1 MFPQVRP
8 VGREEEAGLPA
19 GERDAD
25 PAEERPDAAGRH
37 GAQRHGALPGGGPAP
52 ETHASGLVSSLSHP
66 GSPWHGVYTRYK
78 RNLLVQLMPHWVI
91 GDVGRGP
98 ALVAQWV
105 SADQ

>member
-37 GAQRHGALPGGGPAP
+37 GAQRHGALQGRGPAP
-52 ETHASGLVSSLSHP
+52 ETYASGLVSSLSHP
-66 GSPWHGVYTRYK
+66 SSLWRGVSTRHK
-78 RNLLVQLMPHWVI
+78 RNLLVQPMPHWVI
-91 GDVGRGP
+91 IGTGQGP
-98 ALVAQWV
+98 AGVAQWV